1 MNMMFR
7 DFLQNYKIILSE
19 QQMQAAQ
26 TVEGSVLLLAVPGSG
41 KTTVLV
47 TRLGYMI
54 YGLGIPPENIL
65 TVTYTVA
72 ATKDMAARFVSVFGD
87 EYAGRLEFRTINGI
101 CARIIQ
107 YCGSRLGKTAYEL
120 VTDEKSLSE
129 LLIGIYRDVV
139 KEYPTE
145 SDIKAVRTRI
155 TYAKN
160 MMLTQAQLRELD
172 EDDILYSEIYARYC
186 AELKARGWMDYDDQ
200 MVYAYRLLKAI
211 PEVLE
216 IFRNKYRYI
225 CVDEAQDTSKIQHVI
240 ISLLAGEKG
249 NLFMVGDEDQSIYGF
264 RAAYPEALISFGKDH
279 PGAKILLM
287 EDNFRSGGRIVAA
300 AGRFIKKN
308 IHRYEKNMRPSR
320 EEGSDIRE
328 IPVKARRA
336 QYSYLLKVAE
346 KCTEETAILY
356 RDNESALP
364 LVDLLERRGLPY
376 RIRSAD
382 YTFFSN
388 RVVMDILNI
397 IKFAMEPTDTELFS
411 KIYFKI
417 GTYLNKAAME
427 ELCENSVVY
436 GCNVLA
442 AAPLCK
448 KLHPQTVRSCKAMK
462 THMENLLRERA
473 DKGIYRIV
481 HFMGYGDYLERMK
494 IKGRQVDLL
503 EALGENIGTVAQLPE
518 RLSQLQQILL
528 EKENDARCPLIL
540 STIHSSKGLE
550 YDTVFLMDVY
560 DGIFPERVIKDM
572 RNAVPEDVKAYEEE
586 RRLFYV
592 GVTRSKNHLNVF
604 NINKQSTFA
613 TELLDMSQEDYQ
625 AFCERI
631 RVKQHISHKKY
642 GQGVVQY
649 KNGDIVTVLF
659 DEGEKKLSMRM
670 LMEKRLLV

>member
-1 MNMMFR
+1 MTFQ
-7 DFLQNYKIILSE
+7 DFINTYKITLSK
-19 QQMQAAQ
+19 QQMEAAQ
-26 TVEGSVLLLAVPGSG
+26 TVEGPVLLLAVPGSG

-54 YGLGIPPENIL
+54 YGLGIAPENIL

-72 ATKDMAARFVSVFGD
+72 ATKDMAARFVNIFGE
-87 EYAGRLEFRTINGI
+87 EYQGRLEFRTINGI

-120 VTDEKSLSE
+120 ITDEKMLSDI
-129 LLIGIYRDVV
+129 LIGIYRDVV

-160 MMLTQAQLRELD
+160 MMLSRAELRELD
-172 EDDILYSEIYARYC
+172 EEDIPYSEIYLRYC
-186 AELKARGWMDYDDQ
+186 AELKERGWMDYDDQ

-211 PEVLE
+211 PEALE
-216 IFRNKYRYI
+216 YFRSRYQYI

-240 ISLLAGEKG
+240 ISLLAGGQG

-264 RAAYPEALISFGKDH
+264 RAAYPEALMSFGKDY

-287 EDNFRSGGRIVAA
+287 EDNFRSTGQIVAA
-300 AGRFIKKN
+300 AGKFIKKN
-308 IHRYEKNMRPSR
+308 IHRYEKTMRPSR
-320 EEGSDIRE
+320 EDGGAIRE
-328 IPVKARRA
+328 IKVKSRKG
-336 QYSYLLKVAE
+336 QYGYLLKVAE
-346 KCTEETAILY
+346 TCVEETAILY

-364 LVDLLERRGLPY
+364 LVDLLERKGTPY

-388 RVVMDILNI
+388 RVVTDILNI
-397 IKFAMEPTDTELFS
+397 IRFAMEPTDTELFS

-448 KLHPQTVRSCKAMK
+448 KLHPQTVKSCKSMK
-462 THMENLLRERA
+462 THMENLLTERA

-494 IKGRQVDLL
+494 IKARQVDIL

-518 RLSQLQQILL
+518 RLSQLQKLL
-528 EKENDARCPLIL
+528 AEKENDARCPLIL

-550 YDTVFLMDVY
+550 YDIVYLMDVF

-572 RNAVPEDVKAYEEE
+572 RNAVPEDVKIYEEE

-592 GVTRSKNHLNVF
+592 GATRSKNQLNVF
-604 NINKQSTFA
+604 TMDKLSFFA
-613 TELLDMSQEDYQ
+613 GELLDMSQEDYER
-625 AFCERI
+625 FCDRI
-631 RVKQHISHKKY
+631 RVKQYISHKKY

-659 DEGEKKLSMRM
+659 KEGEKKLSIRM
-670 LMEKRLLV
+670 LMEKRLLL

>member
-1 MNMMFR
+1 MELKN
-7 DFLQNYKIILSE
+7 FLNTYEITLSE
-19 QQMQAAQ
+19 QQKAAASA
-26 TVEGSVLLLAVPGSG
+26 VEGPVLLLAVPGSG

-47 TRLGYMI
+47 ARLGYMI
-54 YGLGIPPENIL
+54 YGLGIAPENIL

-72 ATKDMAARFVSVFGD
+72 ATRDMAARFTSVFGQ

-107 YCGSRLGKTAYEL
+107 YCASSLGKTAYEL
-120 VTDEKSLSE
+120 VTDEKLLSDI
-129 LLIGIYRDVV
+129 LIGIYRDVV
-139 KEYPTE
+139 GEYPTE
-145 SDIKAVRTRI
+145 SDVKAVRTRI

-160 MMLTQAQLRELD
+160 MMLTKDELRELD
-172 EDDILYSEIYARYC
+172 EEGVPYSEMYLRYC
-186 AELKARGWMDYDDQ
+186 AELKSRGWMDYDDQ

-211 PEVLE
+211 PEALE
-216 IFRNKYRYI
+216 HFQERYRYI

-240 ISLLAGEKG
+240 IAMLAGRGG

-264 RAAYPEALISFGKDH
+264 RAAYPEALMNFGKDH
-279 PGAKILLM
+279 LGAKVLLM
-287 EDNFRSGGRIVAA
+287 EDNFRSSGRIVAA

-308 IHRYEKNMRPSR
+308 IHRYEKNMKASR
-320 EEGSDIRE
+320 EVGNYIRQ
-328 IPVKARRA
+328 IAVKSRKG
-336 QYSYLLKVAE
+336 QYSYLLKMAE
-346 KCTEETAILY
+346 DCRSETAILY

-364 LVDLLERRGLPY
+364 LVDMFERKGIPY

-388 RVVMDILNI
+388 RVVMDIVNI

-417 GTYLNKAAME
+417 GTYLSKAAME

-448 KLHPQTVRSCKAMK
+448 KLHPQTVKSCKAMK
-462 THMENLLRERA
+462 THMENLLTESA

-494 IKGRQVDLL
+494 IKDHKVEIL
-503 EALGENIGTVAQLPE
+503 EALGANIGTVAQLPD
-518 RLSQLQQILL
+518 RLQELQQLL
-528 EKENDARCPLIL
+528 QEKENNGQCPLIL

-550 YDTVFLMDVY
+550 YDTVYLMDVL
-560 DGIFPERVIKDM
+560 DGIFPERVIRDM
-572 RNAVPEDVKAYEEE
+572 RNAPPEDVKTYEEE

-592 GVTRSKNHLNVF
+592 GITRSKNQLNVF
-604 NINKQSTFA
+604 TLAKQSSFGA
-613 TELLDMSQEDYQ
+613 ELFDASGENYED
-625 AFCERI
+625 FCSDI
-631 RVKQHISHKKY
+631 RVNQEISHKKY
-642 GQGVVQY
+642 GTGVVQY
-649 KNGDIVTVLF
+649 KHGDIVTVLF
-659 DEGEKKLSMRM
+659 AEGEKKLSMRM
-670 LMEKRLLV
+670 LMEKRLLI

>member
-1 MNMMFR
+1 M
-7 DFLQNYKIILSE
+7 E
-19 QQMQAAQ
+19 AAR
-26 TVEGSVLLLAVPGSG
+26 TVEGPVLLLAVPGSG

-54 YGLGIPPENIL
+54 YGLGIAPENIL

-72 ATKDMAARFVSVFGD
+72 ATRDMAARFVSVFGE

-107 YCGSRLGKTAYEL
+107 YCGKLLGKTTYEL
-120 VTDEKSLSE
+120 VTDEKVLSE
-129 LLIGIYRDVV
+129 LLIGIYRDVM

-160 MMLTQAQLRELD
+160 MMLTQTQLRELD
-172 EDDILYSEIYARYC
+172 EEDIPYSEIYVRYC
-186 AELKARGWMDYDDQ
+186 AALKARGWMDYDDQ

-211 PEVLE
+211 PEALE
-216 IFRNKYRYI
+216 IFREKYRYI
-225 CVDEAQDTSKIQHVI
+225 CVDEAQDTSKIQHAI
-240 ISLLAGEKG
+240 ISLLAGERG

-264 RAAYPEALISFGKDH
+264 RAAYPEALMNFGKEH

-287 EDNFRSGGRIVAA
+287 EDNFRSTAQIVEA
-300 AGRFIKKN
+300 AGKFIKKN
-308 IHRYEKNMRPSR
+308 IHRYEKTMRSSR

-328 IPVKARRA
+328 IGVKSRKG
-336 QYSYLLKVAE
+336 QYRYLLKVAE
-346 KCTEETAILY
+346 NCTEETAILY

-388 RVVMDILNI
+388 RVVTDILNI

-448 KLHPQTVRSCKAMK
+448 KLHPQTVKSCKAMK
-462 THMENLLRERA
+462 THMENLLTEQA

-494 IKGRQVDLL
+494 MKDHKVDIL

-518 RLSQLQQILL
+518 RLATLQQLL
-528 EKENDARCPLIL
+528 QEKENDPRCPLIL

-550 YDTVFLMDVY
+550 YDTVYLMDVI

-592 GVTRSKNHLNVF
+592 GATRSKNQLNVF
-604 NINKQSTFA
+604 TLGKQSSFGA
-613 TELLDMSQEDYQ
+613 ELFDMSQEDYER
-625 AFCERI
+625 FCNRI
-631 RVKQHISHKKY
+631 QVKQSISHKKY

-659 DEGEKKLSMRM
+659 DEDEKKLSMRM
-670 LMEKRLLV
+670 LMEKKLLV

>member
-1 MNMMFR
+1 M
-7 DFLQNYKIILSE
+7 E
-19 QQMQAAQ
+19 AAQ
-26 TVEGSVLLLAVPGSG
+26 TVEGPVLLLAVPGSG

-54 YGLGIPPENIL
+54 YGLGIAPENIL

-72 ATKDMAARFVSVFGD
+72 ATRDMAARFVNTFGD
-87 EYAGRLEFRTINGI
+87 EYEGRLEFRTINGI

-120 VTDEKSLSE
+120 VTDEKILSE
-129 LLIGIYRDVV
+129 LLIYIYRDVV

-145 SDIKAVRTRI
+145 SDVKAVRTRI

-160 MMLTQAQLRELD
+160 MMLSRAELRELD
-172 EDDILYSEIYARYC
+172 EEDIPYSQIYLRYC
-186 AELKARGWMDYDDQ
+186 AELKERGWMDYDDQ

-211 PEVLE
+211 PEALE
-216 IFRNKYRYI
+216 YFRSRYRYI
-225 CVDEAQDTSKIQHVI
+225 CVDEAQDTSKIQHAI
-240 ISLLAGEKG
+240 ISLLAGEQG

-264 RAAYPEALISFGKDH
+264 RAAYPEALMSFGKDH
-279 PGAKILLM
+279 TGAKILLM
-287 EDNFRSGGRIVAA
+287 EDNFRSTGQIVAA
-300 AGRFIKKN
+300 AGKFIKKN
-308 IHRYEKNMRPSR
+308 IHRYEKTMRPSR
-320 EEGSDIRE
+320 EDGGAIRE
-328 IPVKARRA
+328 IKVKSRKA
-336 QYSYLLKVAE
+336 QYGYLLKVAE
-346 KCTEETAILY
+346 DCTRDTAILY

-376 RIRSAD
+376 RIRTAD

-388 RVVMDILNI
+388 RVVTDILNI
-397 IKFAMEPTDTELFS
+397 IRFAMEPTDTELFS

-448 KLHPQTVRSCKAMK
+448 KLHPQTVKSCKAMK
-462 THMENLLRERA
+462 THMENLLTERA

-494 IKGRQVDLL
+494 MKDRQVDIL

-518 RLSQLQQILL
+518 RLSQLQKLL
-528 EKENDARCPLIL
+528 AEKENDAGCKLIL

-550 YDTVFLMDVY
+550 YDTVYLMDVF

-572 RNAVPEDVKAYEEE
+572 RNAVPEDVKTYEEE

-592 GVTRSKNHLNVF
+592 GATRSKNQLNIF
-604 NINKQSTFA
+604 TMDKMSFFA
-613 TELLDMSQEDYQ
+613 GELLDMSQEDYER
-625 AFCERI
+625 FCDRI
-631 RVKQHISHKKY
+631 RVKQYISHKKY

-659 DEGEKKLSMRM
+659 KEGEKKLSMRM

>member
-1 MNMMFR
+1 M
-7 DFLQNYKIILSE
+7 E
-19 QQMQAAQ
+19 AAQ
-26 TVEGSVLLLAVPGSG
+26 TVEGPVLLLAVPGSG

-54 YGLGIPPENIL
+54 YGLGIAPENIL

-72 ATKDMAARFVSVFGD
+72 ATRDMAARFVNIFGE
-87 EYAGRLEFRTINGI
+87 EYQGRLEFRTINGI

-120 VTDEKSLSE
+120 VTDEKILSE
-129 LLIGIYRDVV
+129 LLIHIYRDVV

-160 MMLTQAQLRELD
+160 MMLSRAELRELD
-172 EDDILYSEIYARYC
+172 EEDIPYSEIYLRYC
-186 AELKARGWMDYDDQ
+186 AELKERGWMDYDDQ

-211 PEVLE
+211 PETLE
-216 IFRNKYRYI
+216 YFRSRYQYI

-240 ISLLAGEKG
+240 ISLLAGGQG

-264 RAAYPEALISFGKDH
+264 RAAYPEALMSFGKDH

-287 EDNFRSGGRIVAA
+287 EDNFRSTGQIVAA
-300 AGRFIKKN
+300 AGKFIKKN
-308 IHRYEKNMRPSR
+308 IHRYEKTMRPSR
-320 EEGSDIRE
+320 EDGGAIRE
-328 IPVKARRA
+328 IKVKSRKG
-336 QYSYLLKVAE
+336 QYGYLLKVAE
-346 KCTEETAILY
+346 TCVEETAILY

-364 LVDLLERRGLPY
+364 LVDLLERKGIPY

-388 RVVMDILNI
+388 RVVTDILNI
-397 IKFAMEPTDTELFS
+397 IRFAMEPTDTELFS

-448 KLHPQTVRSCKAMK
+448 KLHPQTVKSCKAMK
-462 THMENLLRERA
+462 THMENLLTERA

-494 IKGRQVDLL
+494 IKERQVDIL

-518 RLSQLQQILL
+518 RLSQLQKLL
-528 EKENDARCPLIL
+528 AEKENDARCPLIL

-550 YDTVFLMDVY
+550 YDTVYLMDVF

-572 RNAVPEDVKAYEEE
+572 RNAVPEDVKIYEEE

-592 GVTRSKNHLNVF
+592 GATRSKNQLNVF
-604 NINKQSTFA
+604 TMDKLSFFA
-613 TELLDMSQEDYQ
+613 GELLDMSQEDYER
-625 AFCERI
+625 FCDRI
-631 RVKQHISHKKY
+631 RVKQYISHKKY

-659 DEGEKKLSMRM
+659 KEGEKKLSMRM
-670 LMEKRLLV
+670 LMEKRLLL

>member
-1 MNMMFR
+1 MTFHE
-7 DFLQNYKIILSE
+7 FLNKYKIRLSR
-19 QQMQAAQ
+19 QQLEAAQ
-26 TVEGSVLLLAVPGSG
+26 AIEGPVLLLAVPGSG

-54 YGLGIPPENIL
+54 YGLGIDPEHIL

-72 ATKDMAARFVSVFGD
+72 ATRDMAARYVSIFGE

-107 YCGSRLGKTAYEL
+107 YCGKLLGKTTYEL
-120 VTDEKSLSE
+120 VTEEKLLSE
-129 LLIGIYRDVV
+129 LLIGIYREVM

-145 SDIKAVRTRI
+145 SDIKALRTRI

-160 MMLTQAQLRELD
+160 MMLTQAQLRDLD
-172 EDDILYSEIYARYC
+172 EEDIPYSEIYMRYC
-186 AELKARGWMDYDDQ
+186 SELKARGWMDYDDQ

-211 PEVLE
+211 PEALE
-216 IFRNKYRYI
+216 FFRSRYQYI
-225 CVDEAQDTSKIQHVI
+225 CVDEAQDTSKIQHAI
-240 ISLLAGEKG
+240 ISLLVGERG

-264 RAAYPEALISFGKDH
+264 RAAYPEALMSFGKEH

-287 EDNFRSGGRIVAA
+287 EDNFRSTGQIVAA
-300 AGRFIKKN
+300 AGKFIKKN

-320 EEGSDIRE
+320 EEGSAIRE
-328 IPVKARRA
+328 IPVKSRKG
-336 QYSYLLKVAE
+336 QYNYLLKVAE
-346 KCTEETAILY
+346 NCTEETAILY

-364 LVDLLERRGLPY
+364 LVDLLERRGIPY
-376 RIRSAD
+376 RIRTAD

-388 RVVMDILNI
+388 RVVTDILNI
-397 IKFAMEPTDTELFS
+397 IKFAMNPTDTELFS

-436 GCNVLA
+436 GCHVLA

-448 KLHPQTVRSCKAMK
+448 KLHPQTVKSCKAMK
-462 THMENLLRERA
+462 THMENLLTERA

-494 IKGRQVDLL
+494 IKDRQVDIL
-503 EALGENIGTVAQLPE
+503 EALGENIGTVAQLPG
-518 RLSQLQQILL
+518 RLEELQQLLL
-528 EKENDARCPLIL
+528 EKENDVRCPLIL

-550 YDTVFLMDVY
+550 YDTVYLMDAF

-592 GVTRSKNHLNVF
+592 GATRSKNHLNIF
-604 NINKQSTFA
+604 TMDKQSSFA
-613 TELLDMSQEDYQ
+613 GELFDMSQEDYER
-625 AFCERI
+625 FCCRI
-631 RVKQHISHKKY
+631 QVRQSISHKKY

-659 DEGEKKLSMRM
+659 AEGEKKLSMRM
-670 LMEKRLLV
+670 LMEKKLLV